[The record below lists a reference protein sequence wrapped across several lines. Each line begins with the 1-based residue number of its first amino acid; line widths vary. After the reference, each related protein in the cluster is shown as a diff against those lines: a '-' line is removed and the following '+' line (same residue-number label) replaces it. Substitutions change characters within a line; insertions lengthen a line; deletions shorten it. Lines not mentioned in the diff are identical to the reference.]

1 MAQPHDILLEHLTA
15 AGNVQLVARLHDPE
29 AVGNTDTTYLHV
41 FVPDLHLVSDEVR
54 RTYQY
59 GFDWRAEF
67 TALTTALLETWD
79 ALQQAGHRFTVTQL
93 GDFVDLWRQSDN
105 SPSGVHDI
113 LEAFPDIRDRFL
125 READDSLG
133 ARLLLGNHDLE
144 ARDARD
150 FDRARMIHYLPGS
163 AGTLAATHGDAF
175 DVIETTVPDQIAAF
189 VLQTFGRL
197 ATPETYHMEEM
208 RTLRDQTTTSRDER
222 TRIQGDAMLTGLRAG
237 TEDFPDR
244 WSVIEVN
251 QAADRRTAHRLLPN
265 AVRAVQ
271 TLRTALDSDGQPA
284 APNLMV
290 LVIGHTHHA
299 RLVVDHT
306 ANLVLMDCGAWI
318 ESYQVDQE
326 PKRPN
331 RQLGAVCGADLRIY
345 QFD

>member
-15 AGNVQLVARLHDPE
+15 SGNVQLVARLHDPV
-29 AVGNTDTTYLHV
+29 AVGNTDATYLHV

-54 RTYQY
+54 KTYQY
-59 GFDWRAEF
+59 GFDWRTEF
-67 TALTTALLETWD
+67 TALTTALLKTWD

-105 SPSGVHDI
+105 DPRGVRTI
-113 LEAFPDIRDRFL
+113 LETFPDIRDRFL
-125 READDSLG
+125 RNAEDSLG

-144 ARDARD
+144 AREARD
-150 FDRARMIHYLPGS
+150 FARARMIHYLPGT

-175 DVIETTVPDQIAAF
+175 DVAEIIVPDHIASF

-197 ATPETYHMEEM
+197 ATPRTYDMEKL

-222 TRIQGDAMLTGLRAG
+222 TRIQGDATLAGLLAS
-237 TEDFPDR
+237 TEAFPDR
-244 WSVIEVN
+244 WSVIEVH
-251 QAADRRTAHRLLPN
+251 QAQDRLKAHHLLPN

-271 TLRTALDSDGQPA
+271 TLRTEPDSDGQPA
-284 APNLMV
+284 APNLTV

-306 ANLVLMDCGAWI
+306 ANLVMMDCGAWI
-318 ESYQVDQE
+318 ESYQVARE

-331 RQLGAVCGADLRIY
+331 RQIGAVCGADLRIY

>member
-15 AGNVQLVARLHDPE
+15 SMQVQLVARLYDPE

-67 TALTTALLETWD
+67 TALTTALLKTWD
-79 ALQQAGHRFTVTQL
+79 AVQQAGHRFTVTQL

-105 SPSGVHDI
+105 DPRGVHAI

-150 FDRARMIHYLPGS
+150 FARAKMIHYLPGT

-175 DVIETTVPDQIAAF
+175 DIIETTVPDQIAAF

-197 ATPETYHMEEM
+197 ATPQTYHIDAL
-208 RTLRDQTTTSRDER
+208 RTLRDQTTTPRTER
-222 TRIQGDAMLTGLRAG
+222 TRIQGDALLAGLRAS

-251 QAADRRTAHRLLPN
+251 RVEDRRTAHHLLPN

-271 TLRTALDSDGQPA
+271 TLRTAPDSDGQPA
-284 APNLMV
+284 APNITV
-290 LVIGHTHHA
+290 LVIGHTHQA

-306 ANLVLMDCGAWI
+306 AKLVLMDCGAWI
-318 ESYQVDQE
+318 ESYQVDQG
-326 PKRPN
+326 PKHPN

-345 QFD
+345 QLG

>member
-15 AGNVQLVARLHDPE
+15 SGNVQLVARLHDPE

-67 TALTTALLETWD
+67 TALTTALLKTWD
-79 ALQQAGHRFTVTQL
+79 ALQQADHRFTVTQL

-105 SPSGVHDI
+105 PSGVHAI

-144 ARDARD
+144 ARQARD
-150 FDRARMIHYLPGS
+150 FARARMIHYLPGT
-163 AGTLAATHGDAF
+163 GETLVATHGDAF
-175 DVIETTVPDQIAAF
+175 DVIETTVPDQLASF

-197 ATPETYHMEEM
+197 ATPQTYHMAKL

-222 TRIQGDAMLTGLRAG
+222 TRIQGDATLEGLRTG
-237 TEDFPDR
+237 TEEIPDR

-251 QAADRRTAHRLLPN
+251 QVEDRRTAHPLLPN
-265 AVRAVQ
+265 AVRAAQ
-271 TLRTALDSDGQPA
+271 TLRTAPDSDGQPA
-284 APNLMV
+284 APNLTV

-318 ESYQVDQE
+318 ESFQVDQE

-345 QFD
+345 QLD

>member
-1 MAQPHDILLEHLTA
+1 MASA
-15 AGNVQLVARLHDPE
+15 NVRLVARLHDPG

-79 ALQQAGHRFTVTQL
+79 VLQQAGHRFTVTQL

-105 SPSGVHDI
+105 NPLGVQDI

-125 READDSLG
+125 READDALG

-144 ARDARD
+144 AREARD
-150 FDRARMIHYLPGS
+150 FARARMMHYLPGT

-175 DVIETTVPDQIAAF
+175 DVIETTVPDQIASF

-197 ATPETYHMEEM
+197 ATPQTYHMEAM
-208 RTLRDQTTTSRDER
+208 RTLRDQTTTSRNEL
-222 TRIQGDAMLTGLRAG
+222 TRIQGDATLAGLHG
-237 TEDFPDR
+237 SGEDCPER
-244 WSVIEVN
+244 WSVMEVN
-251 QAADRRTAHRLLPN
+251 QVEERPAAHRLLPN

-271 TLRTALDSDGQPA
+271 TLRTAPDSDGQPA
-284 APNLMV
+284 APNLTV

-345 QFD
+345 QLDA

>member
-1 MAQPHDILLEHLTA
+1 MAQPHDILLEHLMA
-15 AGNVQLVARLHDPE
+15 SGNVQLVARLHDPV

-41 FVPDLHLVSDEVR
+41 FVPDLHLVSDEMR

-67 TALTTALLETWD
+67 TALITALLETWD
-79 ALQQAGHRFTVTQL
+79 AMQQAGHRFTVTQL

-105 SPSGVHDI
+105 DPRGVHAI

-144 ARDARD
+144 ARQARD
-150 FDRARMIHYLPGS
+150 FARARMIHYLPGT

-175 DVIETTVPDQIAAF
+175 DVIETTVPDQIASF

-197 ATPETYHMEEM
+197 ATPETYHMEAM
-208 RTLRDQTTTSRDER
+208 RTLRDRTTTPSDER
-222 TRIQGDAMLTGLRAG
+222 TRIQGDATLASLHANV
-237 TEDFPDR
+237 EDFPDR
-244 WSVIEVN
+244 WNVIEVN
-251 QAADRRTAHRLLPN
+251 QVEDRRAAHHLLPN

-271 TLRTALDSDGQPA
+271 TLRTEPDSDGQPA
-284 APNLMV
+284 ATKLTV

-318 ESYQVDQE
+318 ESFQVDQE

>member
-1 MAQPHDILLEHLTA
+1 MAQPHDILLERLMA
-15 AGNVQLVARLHDPE
+15 SAEVRLVARLHDPV

-41 FVPDLHLVSDEVR
+41 FVPDLHLVSDQMR
-54 RTYQY
+54 LNYQY
-59 GFDWRAEF
+59 GFDWRKEF
-67 TALTTALLETWD
+67 TSLTTALLETWD
-79 ALQQAGHRFTVTQL
+79 TLQQAGHRFTVTQL

-105 SPSGVHDI
+105 NPRGVHDI

-144 ARDARD
+144 ARQARD
-150 FDRARMIHYLPGS
+150 FARARMIHYLPGA

-175 DVIETTVPDQIAAF
+175 DVVELVVSDQISAF

-197 ATPETYHMEEM
+197 ATPQTYHMDKL
-208 RTLRDQTTTSRDER
+208 RALRDKTTTSRNER
-222 TRIQGDAMLTGLRAG
+222 TRIQGDAVLAGLHG
-237 TEDFPDR
+237 NMGDFPER

-251 QAADRRTAHRLLPN
+251 QIQDRAAAHSLLPN
-265 AVRAVQ
+265 AVRTVQ
-271 TLRTALDSDGQPA
+271 TLRTQPDSDGQPA
-284 APNLMV
+284 APYLTV

-299 RLVVDHT
+299 RLVVDHP

-318 ESYQVDQE
+318 ENYQVNRE

-345 QFD
+345 QLD

>member
-1 MAQPHDILLEHLTA
+1 MAQPHDILLDRLMA
-15 AGNVQLVARLHDPE
+15 SANVRLVARLHDPGV
-29 AVGNTDTTYLHV
+29 VGNTDTTFLHV
-41 FVPDLHLVSDEVR
+41 FVPDLHLVSDDVR
-54 RTYQY
+54 VAYQY

-79 ALQQAGHRFTVTQL
+79 ALQPEGHHFTVTQL

-105 SPSGVHDI
+105 NPLGVRAI

-144 ARDARD
+144 AREARD
-150 FDRARMIHYLPGS
+150 FARARMMHYLPGT

-175 DVIETTVPDQIAAF
+175 DVIETTVPDHIASF

-197 ATPETYHMEEM
+197 ATPQTYHMAAL
-208 RTLRDQTTTSRDER
+208 RTLRDQTTTPRDER
-222 TRIQGDAMLTGLRAG
+222 TRIQGDATLAGLHTS
-237 TEDFPDR
+237 TEDFPDH
-244 WSVIEVN
+244 WNVIEVDRV
-251 QAADRRTAHRLLPN
+251 ADRLTAHRLLPN
-265 AVRAVQ
+265 AARAVQ
-271 TLRTALDSDGQPA
+271 TLRTEPDSDGQPA
-284 APNLMV
+284 APNLTV

-306 ANLVLMDCGAWI
+306 ANLVLMDCGAWV

-331 RQLGAVCGADLRIY
+331 RQIGAVCGADLRIY
-345 QFD
+345 QLD

>member
-1 MAQPHDILLEHLTA
+1 MAQPHDILVEHLRA
-15 AGNVQLVARLHDPE
+15 SMQVQLVARLYDPE

-79 ALQQAGHRFTVTQL
+79 AVQQAGHRFTITQL

-105 SPSGVHDI
+105 DPRGVHAI

-150 FDRARMIHYLPGS
+150 FARARMIHYLPGS

-175 DVIETTVPDQIAAF
+175 DVLEIVVPDQLAAC

-197 ATPETYHMEEM
+197 ATPQTYHIDAL
-208 RTLRDQTTTSRDER
+208 RTLRDQTTTPRTER
-222 TRIQGDAMLTGLRAG
+222 TRIQGDAILAGLRAS

-251 QAADRRTAHRLLPN
+251 REEGRHTAHRLLPN

-271 TLRTALDSDGQPA
+271 TLRTEPASDGQPA
-284 APNLMV
+284 APNLTV
-290 LVIGHTHHA
+290 LVIGHTHQA

-318 ESYQVDQE
+318 ESYQVDQG
-326 PKRPN
+326 PKHPN

-345 QFD
+345 QLG